1 MSVGIV
7 IPTKN
12 KSDFIVLQFQ
22 YYTKVKSKHTL
33 YIGDSSNKYHSETIK
48 NAIKK
53 YRDHINIEYYYFPDM
68 SAPHVHKK
76 IVNIVKE
83 DFIVYAGDDDFYV
96 PETLSKCSEFLK
108 NNDDYNSAHAQA
120 VVISVSKVS
129 SSDSLLVE
137 SAGPYSLLN
146 NECLTAHLRLKSFLD
161 SYWLCM
167 FSVQRTKSCRIAVD
181 KFDCLI
187 DESFTEIINGCI
199 SSILGKSKTLE
210 DLYLV
215 RMIHPKRN
223 ILPSPLDWIMS
234 PNWYPSFKIFKET
247 LSSALQAKDNMCLER
262 ARDIVQEIFNKYLMC
277 SFVRFE
283 NNRTDVLKEITLFVK
298 RLVRGSFSKRLYF
311 YCLNRNPIKTKA
323 IRLQT
328 LLHKDNVY
336 YQQFRVV
343 YDVITSK

>member
-108 NNDDYNSAHAQA
+108 NNDDYILWVKNKIGSPPQLKQTLT
-120 VVISVSKVS
+120 VKQ
-129 SSDSLLVE
+129 
-137 SAGPYSLLN
+137 
-146 NECLTAHLRLKSFLD
+146 LTAISE
-161 SYWLCM
+161 SY
-167 FSVQRTKSCRIAVD
+167 
-181 KFDCLI
+181 
-187 DESFTEIINGCI
+187 
-199 SSILGKSKTLE
+199 
-210 DLYLV
+210 
-215 RMIHPKRN
+215 
-223 ILPSPLDWIMS
+223 
-234 PNWYPSFKIFKET
+234 
-247 LSSALQAKDNMCLER
+247 
-262 ARDIVQEIFNKYLMC
+262 
-277 SFVRFE
+277 
-283 NNRTDVLKEITLFVK
+283 NRTLFDEI
-298 RLVRGSFSKRLYF
+298 SK
-311 YCLNRNPIKTKA
+311 K
-323 IRLQT
+323 
-328 LLHKDNVY
+328 
-336 YQQFRVV
+336 
-343 YDVITSK
+343 